1 MAAQISNQIK
11 FSNWKKFIK
20 FFQIFLGLLKKISD
34 QIKCNIVDSKIPSNF
49 LQIGFGFYKKYQII
63 PNQMSLLRKSLRIS
77 SNISFDL
84 GRRNQIKSNQ
94 ILLMRKFTS
103 NFFKYFF
110 DVWKQIKSKQIKFSS
125 WENWVQ
131 SIQIYF
137 PVQQNFSN
145 QVKSDFVSQICFDK
159 YKQINLIWFDLSIF

>member
-1 MAAQISNQIK
+1 MQYCWFKDSFK
-11 FSNWKKFIK
+11 FSSNWFWVL
-20 FFQIFLGLLKKISD
+20 Q
-34 QIKCNIVDSKIPSNF
+34 KIPNHS
-49 LQIGFGFYKKYQII
+49 
-63 PNQMSLLRKSLRIS
+63 NQMSLLRKSLRIS

-103 NFFKYFF
+103 IFFKYFF

-125 WENWVQ
+125 WENWVK

-137 PVQQNFSN
+137 PVKQKFSN
-145 QVKSDFVSQICFDK
+145 QVKSDFVSQICCDK
-159 YKQINLIWFDLSIF
+159 YKQINLNWFEQVLYHFK